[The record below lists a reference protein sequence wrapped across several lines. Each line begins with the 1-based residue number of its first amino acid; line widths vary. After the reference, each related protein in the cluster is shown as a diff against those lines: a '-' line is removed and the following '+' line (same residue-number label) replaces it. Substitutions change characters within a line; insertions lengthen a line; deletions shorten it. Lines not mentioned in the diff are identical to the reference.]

1 MKKLMIF
8 AISAAALGVMS
19 CQKSEIYRPEE
30 GALGK
35 PNETPV
41 QVSLATES
49 LRTPVA
55 AETVGTKT
63 NASGDEAIS
72 ISFGG
77 EDVEVVDT
85 KVSADLP
92 KAQDSKITDIWAI
105 QYDANGQLL
114 GTPYY
119 TEVTDAGT
127 AGSGTTDWSYD
138 LSVNLTTAP
147 AGGKV
152 FFVANTHSPST
163 FTTANAATV
172 ADLLKQTK
180 HVGGASS
187 EWQFNANSTIPMIGV
202 YNGPVNGTTKITG
215 VKLTRLFAKIILK
228 YKVTGANIEIN
239 NVALKNVPTTYA
251 YDTLAS
257 RPAAT
262 VFPTKVTTSG
272 SESHKDYPAVGKT
285 ALDALTADADGFK
298 TLVWYM
304 PENYRGQNTGVT
316 TDADRILT
324 ATDGMG
330 TYVNLSGYLKSP
342 AECALL
348 NYTVM
353 LGNPG
358 ANRGNFNVERNSV
371 YTVKVTI
378 VGHNTADHRITK
390 ETFDMSN
397 CGILIPNTGENGA
410 ITFDIRKLT
419 AGWQTTMP
427 ALGTNAALRAEIL
440 WQDEP
445 VLTASD
451 ITLDKVNGLLTVQ
464 SSVNK
469 TGNAVIALYNAASG
483 GQILWSWHVWV
494 TNYKPDPKFGQ
505 DGKPYP
511 AGLNVAFAAGG
522 STVGQVHRYG
532 SKFQQTN
539 GNKVIMDRNLG
550 AVNTYY
556 RAPEASSTAK
566 ALGQTFGMF
575 YQWGRKDPLPYV
587 DASTI
592 NATNATG
599 TTIKI
604 YGADGTTV
612 LPEATGPNLNATGY
626 KRYDINGGSVT
637 LAADKYGKNSTLKY
651 SVQNPLTFIY
661 NAQTPYDWYAKDA
674 NNQNN
679 DLWGDG
685 SVKSPYDPCPKGWR
699 VAPNGTWSDFT
710 RDADVPLKGTF
721 PYYSDGVVG
730 ESYGAGNY
738 KATNGRLY
746 KVSTSGAGTPLAWYP
761 APGLRGGDADNN
773 GRLGAPVD
781 VGNAGFSWSST
792 FSGTLGMTS
801 GFSAPWLAPS
811 SSGYRAHGFPLRC
824 LSE

>member
-105 QYDANGQLL
+105 QYDANGNLL

-172 ADLLKQTK
+172 ADLLKLTK

-187 EWQFNANSTIPMIGV
+187 EWQFNATSTIPMIGV

-239 NVALKNVPTTYA
+239 NVALKNVPTTYT
-251 YDTLAS
+251 YDTLAPRS
-257 RPAAT
+257 ATT

-304 PENYRGQNTGVT
+304 PENYRGQNPGVT

-358 ANRGNFNVERNSV
+358 ADRGNFNVERNSV

-390 ETFDMSN
+390 ETFDRSN
-397 CGILIPNTGENGA
+397 CGIIAPNSGENGQH
-410 ITFDIRKLT
+410 TFDIRKLT
-419 AGWQTTMP
+419 EGWKTSMP
-427 ALGTNAALRAEIL
+427 TLGASAALRAEVL
-440 WQDEP
+440 WQDRQN
-445 VLTASD
+445 VLTNAD
-451 ITLDKVNGLLTVQ
+451 ISLDKENGLLTVK
-464 SSVNK
+464 STHNVS
-469 TGNAVIALYNAASG
+469 GNAVVALYDNATSG
-483 GQILWSWHVWV
+483 GSILWSWHIWV
-494 TNYKPDPKFGQ
+494 TSYNPNPTLGT
-505 DGKPYP
+505 DGHPYP
-511 AGLNVAFAAGG
+511 AGQNVAFNTTGG
-522 STVGQVHRYG
+522 KVHRYG
-532 SKFQQTN
+532 TKFQQTN
-539 GNKVIMDRNLG
+539 GDKVIMDRNLG

-556 RAPEASSTAK
+556 AAPAPSETA
-566 ALGQTFGMF
+566 LNLQNTFGMF

-592 NATNATG
+592 NASNATG

-604 YGADGTTV
+604 YGNTGTNE
-612 LPEATGPNLNATGY
+612 LAEATGPNLNAAGY
-626 KRYDINGGSVT
+626 KRFDINGGTVT
-637 LAADKYGKNSTLKY
+637 IAADKWSKNSTLAY
-651 SVQNPLTFIY
+651 SVKNPLTFIY

-674 NNQNN
+674 DNQNN

-710 RDADVPLKGTF
+710 RDAEVPLNGTF
-721 PYYSDGVVG
+721 PYYSDGVAG
-730 ESYGAGNY
+730 EKYGAGNY
-738 KATNGRLY
+738 KATNGR
-746 KVSTSGAGTPLAWYP
+746 
-761 APGLRGGDADNN
+761 
-773 GRLGAPVD
+773 
-781 VGNAGFSWSST
+781 
-792 FSGTLGMTS
+792 
-801 GFSAPWLAPS
+801 
-811 SSGYRAHGFPLRC
+811 
-824 LSE
+824 

>member
-119 TEVTDAGT
+119 TEVTEAGT
-127 AGSGTTDWSYD
+127 QGSGDTDWSYD

-239 NVALKNVPTTYA
+239 NVALKNVPTTYT
-251 YDTLAS
+251 YDTLAP

-285 ALDALTADADGFK
+285 ALDALTADGDGFK

-353 LGNPG
+353 LGNPA

-390 ETFDMSN
+390 ETFDRSN
-397 CGILIPNTGENGA
+397 CAIIIPNSGETGA
-410 ITFDIRKLT
+410 HTFDIRKLT
-419 AGWQTTMP
+419 EGWRTTMP
-427 ALGTNAALRAEIL
+427 TLGANAPLTAYIL
-440 WQDEP
+440 WQDKP
-445 VLTASD
+445 NVLKGSD
-451 ITLDKVNGLLTVQ
+451 ITLDKVNGLLTVK
-464 SSVNK
+464 STANVS
-469 TGNAVIALYNAASG
+469 GNVVIGLDEQYQG
-483 GQILWSWHVWV
+483 RLWSWHIWV
-494 TNYKPDPKFGQ
+494 TNYNPNPKNGL
-505 DGKPYP
+505 DGHPYP
-511 AGLNVAFAAGG
+511 AGLNVAFNTTGG
-522 STVGQVHRYG
+522 KVHRYG
-532 SKFQQTN
+532 TKFGQTN

-556 RAPEASSTAK
+556 AAPGTSES
-566 ALGQTFGMF
+566 ALNLQNTFGMF

-592 NATNATG
+592 NAQNATG

-604 YGADGTTV
+604 YNGSGTI
-612 LPEATGPNLNATGY
+612 LPEATGPNVDATGY
-626 KRYDINGGSVT
+626 KRYDINGSGVS
-637 LAADKYGKNSTLKY
+637 LGADKWGKTSTLKY
-651 SVQNPLTFIY
+651 SIENPLTFIY
-661 NAQTPYDWYAKDA
+661 NATTPYDWYAKDA
-674 NNQNN
+674 ANQNN

-710 RDADVPLKGTF
+710 RDATTPLNGTF
-721 PYYSDGVVG
+721 PYYSDGVPG
-730 ESYGAGNY
+730 ESYGSGHY

-761 APGLRGGDADNN
+761 APGFRAGSHGV
-773 GRLGAPVD
+773 LGNVSE
-781 VGNAGFSWSST
+781 VGFSWSSAFYDSGDYYRGT
-792 FSGTLGMTS
+792 YLNFSTQYLYPNDANVRVC
-801 GFSAPWLAPS
+801 GFQ
-811 SSGYRAHGFPLRC
+811 LRC
-824 LSE
+824 LSK

>member
-119 TEVTDAGT
+119 TEVTDDAGT

-187 EWQFNANSTIPMIGV
+187 EWQFNATSTIPMIGV

-239 NVALKNVPTTYA
+239 NVALKNVPTTYT
-251 YDTLAS
+251 YDTLAP
-257 RPAAT
+257 RPATT

-285 ALDALTADADGFK
+285 ALDALTADGDGFK

-353 LGNPG
+353 LGNPA

-390 ETFDMSN
+390 ETFDRSN
-397 CGILIPNTGENGA
+397 CAIIAPNGGTV
-410 ITFDIRKLT
+410 TFDTRKLT
-419 AGWQTTMP
+419 AGWQTTFPEEQDRM
-427 ALGTNAALRAEIL
+427 NWEAAIL
-440 WQDEP
+440 WQDVNYVINP
-445 VLTASD
+445 TNIS
-451 ITLDKVNGLLTVQ
+451 LDEQNGLLEISTD
-464 SSVNK
+464 SNSK
-469 TGNAVIALYNAASG
+469 EGNVVVALYDASKN
-483 GQILWSWHVWV
+483 ILWSWHIWV
-494 TNYKPDPKFGQ
+494 TNYNPDPKNGT
-505 DGKPYP
+505 DGHPYP
-511 AGLNVAFAAGG
+511 AGQNVAFNTKGG
-522 STVGQVHRYG
+522 KVHRYG
-532 SKFQQTN
+532 PKFQQTN

-550 AVNTYY
+550 AINTYY
-556 RAPEASSTAK
+556 AAPSASETAIK
-566 ALGQTFGMF
+566 LQNTFGMF

-592 NATNATG
+592 NASNATG

-604 YGADGTTV
+604 YGSSGQLA
-612 LPEATGPNLNATGY
+612 EASGPNVNATGY
-626 KRYDINGGSVT
+626 KRFDIANSAVYKGR
-637 LAADKYGKNSTLKY
+637 DQYGKTSTLEY
-651 SVQNPLTFIY
+651 SVKNPLTFIY
-661 NAQTPYDWYAKDA
+661 NATTPYDWYAQTSE
-674 NNQNN
+674 NQNN

-710 RDADVPLKGTF
+710 RDADVPLNGTF

-730 ESYGAGNY
+730 ESFGAGDF

-761 APGLRGGDADNN
+761 APGFRFSNTGAMYGVANDGYCWASGGNGASGMYVGFNVTWLSPDGGNN
-773 GRLGAPVD
+773 
-781 VGNAGFSWSST
+781 
-792 FSGTLGMTS
+792 
-801 GFSAPWLAPS
+801 
-811 SSGYRAHGFPLRC
+811 RAFGLLLRC